1 MSESAAPQKTSLFS
15 ILLLGIL
22 AIIWGSSF
30 ILMKKAMFSA
40 DGSAIYSAE
49 QVASLRILLASLCLL
64 PFAVPHLSLLRS
76 KHAPFML
83 IAGLIGSTI
92 PAFLF
97 TAAQQ
102 QIASSLAGMLNSLTP
117 LFTFILGITVFGVP
131 FRKNGLIGVIIG
143 LAGAAGLV
151 FYSSDGPV
159 ALNSHALL
167 IILAT
172 CFYGISINTVKKYL
186 NDLPSLTISAL
197 SLFMVGPIVAI
208 YAYACG
214 SFDVLVTHEQG
225 WEGMGYVFLLALF
238 STAIGLILF
247 NLVIKRESAL
257 FSSSVTYFIPITAIL
272 WGVLDGEEVEIVQF
286 AFIALIL
293 FGVWLVNRVRF
304 RPSS

>member
-1 MSESAAPQKTSLFS
+1 MTESGNGQKTSLFS
-15 ILLLGIL
+15 IVLLGIL

-30 ILMKKAMFSA
+30 ILMKKAMFSN
-40 DGSAIYSAE
+40 DGTPIYSAE

-64 PFAVPHLSLLRS
+64 PFAIPHLALLRS

-102 QIASSLAGMLNSLTP
+102 QIDSSLAGMLNSLTP
-117 LFTFILGITVFGVP
+117 LFTFILGVSVFGVP
-131 FRKNGLIGVIIG
+131 FRKNGLVGVIIG
-143 LAGAAGLV
+143 LIGAAGLV
-151 FYSSDGPV
+151 FYRSDGPV
-159 ALNSHALL
+159 SLNSHALL

-172 CFYGISINTVKKYL
+172 CFYGISINTIKKYL

-197 SLFMVGPIVAI
+197 SLFMVSPMVAI

-214 SFDVLVTHEQG
+214 SFDVLVEHEQG
-225 WEGMGYVFLLALF
+225 WEGMGYTFLLALF

-247 NLVIKRESAL
+247 NIVIKRESAL

-272 WGVLDGEEVEIVQF
+272 WGILDGEKVEILQF

-293 FGVWLVNRVRF
+293 FGVWMVNRGKF
-304 RPSS
+304 RQRS

>member
-1 MSESAAPQKTSLFS
+1 MTDPETNSKTSLLS

-40 DGSAIYSAE
+40 DGSPIYSPE

-64 PFAVPHLSLLRS
+64 PFAIPHLSLLRS

-102 QIASSLAGMLNSLTP
+102 HIDSSLAGMLNSLTP
-117 LFTFILGITVFGVP
+117 LFTFILGVTVFGVS
-131 FRKNGLIGVIIG
+131 FKKNGLIGVIIG
-143 LAGAAGLV
+143 LLGAAGLV
-151 FYSSDGPV
+151 FYRSDGPIS
-159 ALNSHALL
+159 LNSHALL
-167 IILAT
+167 IVLAT
-172 CFYGISINTVKKYL
+172 CFYGISINTIKKYL

-197 SLFMVGPIVAI
+197 SLFMVSPLVAV
-208 YAYACG
+208 YAYASG
-214 SFDVLVTHEQG
+214 SFDVLAEHELG
-225 WEGMGYVFLLALF
+225 WEGMGYIFLLALF

-247 NLVIKRESAL
+247 NIVIKRESAL

-272 WGVLDGEEVEIVQF
+272 WGMLDGEQIEAAQF

-293 FGVWLVNRVRF
+293 LGVWMVNRVRF
-304 RPSS
+304 RSRS